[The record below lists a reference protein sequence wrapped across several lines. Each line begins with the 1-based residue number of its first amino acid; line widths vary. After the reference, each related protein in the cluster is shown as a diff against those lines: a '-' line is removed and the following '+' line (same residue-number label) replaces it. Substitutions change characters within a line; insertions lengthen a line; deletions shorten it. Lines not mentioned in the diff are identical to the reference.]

1 MTGCTPFEFQDRS
14 NAGDREVR
22 VARYCIDNGL
32 RGVIAG
38 RLGNFAWRGIEAGD
52 LKPAAVAI
60 VITSLPGEDE
70 AAILFT
76 LRSSRL
82 GRHRGQ
88 FALPGG
94 RVDAGE
100 SDVAAALRELHEEL
114 GVRLDEDQVL
124 GRLDDYAT
132 RSGYRI
138 TPIVAWA
145 GPGLHIDPH
154 EGEVEETYHIPLAEL
169 DSPAIPLFDEG
180 PEAGRPVL
188 YSRLPS
194 LGGRMYSP
202 SAALLYQFREVALRG
217 QATRVAH
224 YDQPAFAWK

>member
-1 MTGCTPFEFQDRS
+1 MTGCTLFGFEDRS
-14 NAGDREVR
+14 KAGDREVR
-22 VARYCIDNGL
+22 VSRFRIDDKL
-32 RGVIAG
+32 RDEIAM
-38 RLGNFAWRGIEAGD
+38 RLGGFAWRAIASPD
-52 LKPAAVAI
+52 LKAAAVAI
-60 VITSLPGEDE
+60 VITSRPDEDE

-88 FALPGG
+88 YALPGG

-100 SDVAAALRELHEEL
+100 TEIAAALRELDEEL
-114 GVRLDEDQVL
+114 GVRLGEHQVL

-132 RSGYRI
+132 RSGFRI
-138 TPIVAWA
+138 TPVVAWA
-145 GPGLHIDPH
+145 GPGLDLNPH
-154 EGEVEETYHIPLAEL
+154 EGEVEKTYHIPLAEL
-169 DSPAIPLFDEG
+169 NSPAIPLFDAG

-194 LGGRMYSP
+194 LGHQMYAP